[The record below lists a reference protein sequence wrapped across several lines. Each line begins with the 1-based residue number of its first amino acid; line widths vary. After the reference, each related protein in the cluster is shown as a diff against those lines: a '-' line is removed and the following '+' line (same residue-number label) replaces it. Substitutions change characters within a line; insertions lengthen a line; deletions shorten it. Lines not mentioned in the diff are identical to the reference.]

1 MNWFSTEE
9 LCHWWFLT
17 DIDRG
22 GMDKCWLYY
31 FFDIFTRN
39 LIHEDLIT
47 LYTIVKNN
55 SFLQETSEKT
65 VMDVMNCTSKL
76 I

>member
-1 MNWFSTEE
+1 MV
-9 LCHWWFLT
+9 
-17 DIDRG
+17 
-22 GMDKCWLYY
+22 KCWLYY
-31 FFDIFTRN
+31 FFDILKRN
-39 LIHEDLIT
+39 LIHEDLIA